1 MLTEASPRCAKCSR
15 ILTKDEVAVTR
26 KLVNR
31 GATVFFCI
39 PCLAHHFEVTEA
51 DIRERIRYYKESG
64 CTLFE

>member
-1 MLTEASPRCAKCSR
+1 MLTESSPRCAGCER

-31 GATVFFCI
+31 GATSFFCI
-39 PCLAHHFEVTEA
+39 SCLARHFEVTET